1 MMWRAIST
9 RPCSVVV
16 RSDVH
21 PAAVTALDVIY
32 LDPPP
37 LPSGPAPYFNG
48 AASPVGA
55 GSIAAAADVGGAPG
69 PAVLLASASHDM
81 VCVYSVGFDKSMLSL
96 LATAATPCKVGRCRS
111 PQVDPGL
118 TPV

>member
-1 MMWRAIST
+1 MCAG
-9 RPCSVVV
+9 PYSVVV

-37 LPSGPAPYFNG
+37 VPSPASSFNG
-48 AASPVGA
+48 AASPRAA
-55 GSIAAAADVGGAPG
+55 GSIAAAAADLDGAPG

-81 VCVYSVGFDKSMLSL
+81 VWTRMYNSPCHPLYSV
-96 LATAATPCKVGRCRS
+96 P
-111 PQVDPGL
+111 
-118 TPV
+118 